1 MYYTKKQLL
10 NKLIKKYQVVKELQE
25 TDKKLIVQADNF
37 KIEVKKQLVANFKRE
52 MVLMYQY

>member
-10 NKLIKKYQVVKELQE
+10 NKLIKKYHVVKELQE